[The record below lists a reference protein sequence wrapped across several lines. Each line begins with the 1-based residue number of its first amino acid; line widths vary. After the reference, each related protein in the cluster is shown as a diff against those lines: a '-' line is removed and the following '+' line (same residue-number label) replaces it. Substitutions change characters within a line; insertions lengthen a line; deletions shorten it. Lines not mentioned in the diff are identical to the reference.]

1 MFAAVG
7 RLCFSATT
15 LVTCTLHLTQSF
27 MHEQSIEKLIITS
40 FVKKL
45 ELIGALV
52 TRFVSSFAQIAGYF
66 Y

>member
-1 MFAAVG
+1 
-7 RLCFSATT
+7 
-15 LVTCTLHLTQSF
+15 